1 MKRLI
6 SLTHSEA
13 SKIRSRQKKGTMS
26 ELYDDEQYLCYDESE
41 YENWLPKKNG
51 RKPIKTI
58 RS

>member
-6 SLTHSEA
+6 ELPLSEA

-26 ELYDDEQYLCYDESE
+26 ELYDDEDYLCFDEIE
-41 YENWLPKKNG
+41 YENWKPKKNG
-51 RKPIKTI
+51 RKPIKQK